1 MVKRTFHVNGNT
13 QNANPIHRYRHW
25 ILKQCHSIHHFCSLT
40 HSRFLRSETI
50 LVVVVE
56 TQVSVW
62 ELEMPMPF
70 HHNGILCSLTN
81 ERQNRKMSNTK
92 WNIDKNERNNSNE
105 RTNERKK
112 EWHVC
117 NWHRIPSTWADD
129 LHMFIATAPLLL
141 LPLNLHYIF
150 SLRATHAFFSRAPEI
165 FTIPNF
171 FFALKMDLRHRHRFF
186 GFESSTHQKNS
197 YARCELNFH
206 RMCAAMNISDWFL
219 AIFVSSL
226 LNRNIHRFSM
236 AVIIFECVMC
246 AIIIFCSR
254 PFCIF
259 KPFGCMKSS
268 TILEDVH
275 FKYSRHNH
283 NRSHINFCCFLS
295 FR

>member
-1 MVKRTFHVNGNT
+1 MQLT
-13 QNANPIHRYRHW
+13 QNPIHMVWWFTHVYCYRATAAAASQFTLHF
-25 ILKQCHSIHHFCSLT
+25 QFTCHARVFFPGPRNIYNSKL
-40 HSRFLRSETI
+40 FLR
-50 LVVVVE
+50 
-56 TQVSVW
+56 TQNGSQAPAPIFRIW
-62 ELEMPMPF
+62 EQHSP
-70 HHNGILCSLTN
+70 
-81 ERQNRKMSNTK
+81 
-92 WNIDKNERNNSNE
+92 
-105 RTNERKK
+105 
-112 EWHVC
+112 
-117 NWHRIPSTWADD
+117 
-129 LHMFIATAPLLL
+129 
-141 LPLNLHYIF
+141 
-150 SLRATHAFFSRAPEI
+150 
-165 FTIPNF
+165 
-171 FFALKMDLRHRHRFF
+171 
-186 GFESSTHQKNS
+186 KNS

-283 NRSHINFCCFLS
+283 NRSHINFAVFYR
-295 FR
+295 FDNNG

>member
-1 MVKRTFHVNGNT
+1 MSGITVTNARMNG
-13 QNANPIHRYRHW
+13 
-25 ILKQCHSIHHFCSLT
+25 KK
-40 HSRFLRSETI
+40 
-50 LVVVVE
+50 
-56 TQVSVW
+56 
-62 ELEMPMPF
+62 
-70 HHNGILCSLTN
+70 NG
-81 ERQNRKMSNTK
+81 MY
-92 WNIDKNERNNSNE
+92 
-105 RTNERKK
+105 
-112 EWHVC
+112 
-117 NWHRIPSTWADD
+117 
-129 LHMFIATAPLLL
+129 ATDTESHPHGLMIYTCLL
-141 LPLNLHYIF
+141 LPRHCCCCLSIYITF
-150 SLRATHAFFSRAPEI
+150 SVYVPRTRFFPGPPKYLQFQTFSSHSKWISGTGTDFSDLRA
-165 FTIPNF
+165 
-171 FFALKMDLRHRHRFF
+171 ALTK
-186 GFESSTHQKNS
+186 KNS